1 MNNTTAPAHRD
12 AAFELDHAFR
22 AAELGALSVVPVIDR
37 GTPKIVLSAIDL
49 ETAVEVARL
58 IRRALTRTHKV
69 ADALRSAFEAH
80 ELDLP
85 DLGVENS
92 KVLIGRVSLPTADRL
107 ARLLG
112 EPDRDPGSAIGPQG
126 TADRLRT
133 GFKNATGGVLR
144 IEDIEDPRYHRGRA
158 GLSLRAID
166 VNAARR
172 LLMAL
177 QFGA

>member
-1 MNNTTAPAHRD
+1 MNDTTAAAHQG
-12 AAFELDHAFR
+12 AACELGHAFR
-22 AAELGALSVVPVIDR
+22 AAGLGALSVVPMTDR
-37 GTPKIVLSAIDL
+37 GTPKIALSAIDP

-58 IRRALTRTHKV
+58 IRKALTRTHKV
-69 ADALRSAFEAH
+69 ADSLRSAFEAH
-80 ELDLP
+80 DLDLP
-85 DLGVENS
+85 DLGVENN
-92 KVLIGRVSLPTADRL
+92 KVSIGHVSLPAADRL

-112 EPDRDPGSAIGPQG
+112 EPDRDPGSAIGAQ
-126 TADRLRT
+126 TIADRLRT
-133 GFKNATGGVLR
+133 GFKRATGGVLR

-158 GLSLRAID
+158 GLSLKAID